1 MSTLYLDPTTWDL
14 VLDANGNI
22 AVATEPYSLA
32 QDAASQLRT
41 FKGEVFYDTTQGI
54 DYFGLVL
61 SQPLNLALLRSLLTD
76 AALAVPGIV
85 AAQVFLSDISGR
97 TVHGQVQITDT
108 DGTIAAAS
116 F

>member
-1 MSTLYLDPTTWDL
+1 MSSLYLDPSSWDL

-22 AVATEPYSLA
+22 AVCTEPYSLA

-41 FKGEVFYDTTQGI
+41 FLGDVYYDTTQGI
-54 DYFGLVL
+54 DYFNLVL
-61 SQPLNLALLRSLLTD
+61 SQPPNLALLRSLLIN
-76 AALAVPGIV
+76 AALLVPGVI
-85 AAQVFLSDISGR
+85 AAQVYFSDITRR

-108 DGTIAAAS
+108 DGAIAAAS